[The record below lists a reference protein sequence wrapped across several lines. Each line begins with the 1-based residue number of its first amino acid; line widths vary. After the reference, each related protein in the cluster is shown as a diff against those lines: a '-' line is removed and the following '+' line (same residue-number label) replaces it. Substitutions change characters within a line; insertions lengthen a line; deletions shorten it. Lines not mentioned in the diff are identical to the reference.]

1 MVLLSCGAALGYAP
15 AAWAVIDDAPPP
27 NPTLVMV
34 FAEQPPVLNWNRETQ
49 QPYGPLVDTMTRVA
63 ARAGLT
69 LVWQEPWTRRRL
81 LTDLDAGRQPLC
93 TLNWALTPD
102 RARRF
107 KFTDPLGP
115 APDWVLV
122 VRASDPRIGANPTP
136 ADLLARPDLVFGF
149 SDGSWADERYVQ
161 AGGQAGGQPGGQAGT
176 PDRPGAAPA
185 PDAPNRERVR
195 GGQSTLVAMVAK
207 GRIDFALIN
216 RLALDRMLAE
226 RHISPAD
233 LRTIPAP
240 DAGPSQPGRVMCT
253 QSTASAL
260 IDRLNQAIA
269 EEARVP
275 LAGD

>member
-1 MVLLSCGAALGYAP
+1 
-15 AAWAVIDDAPPP
+15 
-27 NPTLVMV
+27 MV
-34 FAEQPPVLNWNRETQ
+34 FAEQPPVLNWNRETR

-93 TLNWALTPD
+93 TLNWALTSD

-115 APDWVLV
+115 APDWVLL
-122 VRASDPRIGANPTP
+122 VRASDPRIGANPTL
-136 ADLLARPDLVFGF
+136 ADLLTRPDLVFGF

-161 AGGQAGGQPGGQAGT
+161 PALRAQAGPQP
-176 PDRPGAAPA
+176 R

-195 GGQSTLVAMVAK
+195 SGHSTLVAMVAK
-207 GRIDFALIN
+207 GRIDYTIID
-216 RLALDRMLAE
+216 RLMLDHMLAE
-226 RHISPAD
+226 WHIPPAD
-233 LRTIPAP
+233 MRTIPAP

-253 QSTASAL
+253 LSTASEV

>member
-1 MVLLSCGAALGYAP
+1 MAVFRAVVLLSCSAALGYAP
-15 AAWAVIDDAPPP
+15 VARAVIDDAPPP

-49 QPYGPLVDTMTRVA
+49 QPYGPLINTMNRVA

-81 LTDLDAGRQPLC
+81 LNDLDAGRQPLC

-115 APDWVLV
+115 APDWVLL
-122 VRASDPRIGANPTP
+122 VRASDPRIGTNPTL
-136 ADLLARPDLVFGF
+136 ADLLTRPDLVFGF

-161 AGGQAGGQPGGQAGT
+161 PGRPDQPGAGQPA
-176 PDRPGAAPA
+176 AAPA

-216 RLALDRMLAE
+216 RLALDRMLAD

-275 LAGD
+275 MAGD

>member
-1 MVLLSCGAALGYAP
+1 MLGYAP
-15 AAWAVIDDAPPP
+15 AARAVIDDAPPP

-49 QPYGPLVDTMTRVA
+49 RPYGPLVNTMNRVA

-81 LTDLDAGRQPLC
+81 LTDMDASRQPLC
-93 TLNWALTPD
+93 TPNWALTPD
-102 RARRF
+102 RAHRF

-115 APDWVLV
+115 APDWVLL
-122 VRASDPRIGANPTP
+122 VRASDPRIGQAPTL
-136 ADLLARPDLVFGF
+136 AELLARPDLVFGF
-149 SDGSWADERYVQ
+149 SDGSWVDERYVQ
-161 AGGQAGGQPGGQAGT
+161 PPLHT
-176 PDRPGAAPA
+176 EPKAAPP

-195 GGQSTLVAMVAK
+195 SGQSTLVAMVAK
-207 GRIDFALIN
+207 GRIDFTLVN
-216 RLALDRMLAE
+216 RLTLDRMLAE
-226 RHISPAD
+226 RHIAPAD
-233 LRTIPAP
+233 LRVIPAP

-253 QSTASAL
+253 LSTASAL

-275 LAGD
+275 VADD